1 MKEELKKELQEIFKD
16 PMFDWVN
23 EESVKKM
30 SEVVR
35 DALPGVTSL
44 EEIDYYLKR
53 YWEKDDTPETLY
65 SKLKAL

>member
-44 EEIDYYLKR
+44 EEIDYR
-53 YWEKDDTPETLY
+53 
-65 SKLKAL
+65 

>member
-35 DALPGVTSL
+35 DVFPGYDKEQISDVL
-44 EEIDYYLKR
+44 EN